1 MRVGGE
7 STKTRTLRKLD
18 TKKQGDVLEL
28 HTDLVLPRVPVCDD
42 APVDIVLQLC
52 RRTDTRA
59 GRLVSKLRR
68 QERAF
73 KVLSWTRLRSN
84 RTGACWHD
92 MNVGTNIREFLLCFV
107 QFVLLLFS
115 LFRGGKPGAS
125 VRRSVCPPSAAGVT
139 FNRQWQLPIGSSSN
153 SQENIDLTRL
163 RCATQPNI
171 ALPQFGVYVSG
182 SVGKVC

>member
-92 MNVGTNIREFLLCFV
+92 MNVEEGSPV
-107 QFVLLLFS
+107 Q
-115 LFRGGKPGAS
+115 
-125 VRRSVCPPSAAGVT
+125 VCVGVSAL
-139 FNRQWQLPIGSSSN
+139 RLQ
-153 SQENIDLTRL
+153 QE
-163 RCATQPNI
+163 
-171 ALPQFGVYVSG
+171 
-182 SVGKVC
+182 